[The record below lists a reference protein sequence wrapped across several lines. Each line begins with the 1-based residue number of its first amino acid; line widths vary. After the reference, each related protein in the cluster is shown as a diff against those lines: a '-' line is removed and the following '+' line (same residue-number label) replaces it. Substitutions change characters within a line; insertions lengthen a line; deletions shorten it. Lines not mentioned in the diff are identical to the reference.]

1 MEKIVSILSL
11 LEKDKELV
19 CDFDELNQDVE
30 KYKTF
35 NIKSKM
41 EYVTATLQSL
51 RTDIE
56 WYQNMAEASYK
67 YGTEAQVKWLNRAE
81 ECRKE
86 KEVAQAELSVL
97 QYKLSLSDDKFVTLE
112 ADEIIEQICEVR
124 VEISK
129 QLKIAT
135 IFERASST
143 RLKSE

>member
-11 LEKDKELV
+11 LKKEQELV
-19 CDFDELNQDVE
+19 CNLDELNQDVE

-41 EYVTATLQSL
+41 EYITAALQSL

-67 YGTEAQVKWLNRAE
+67 HGTEAQIKWLNKAE
-81 ECRKE
+81 ECRKQ
-86 KEVAQAELSVL
+86 KEAAQDELSVL
-97 QYKLSLSDDKFVTLE
+97 QHKLSLSDDKFVALE
-112 ADEIIEQICEVR
+112 TDEIIEQVCEVR